1 MKKTTKL
8 QNALEDII
16 YNMTWNEKWFLENV
30 SEKEMRQLAK
40 LAKIMQNRFDHSEQK
55 NSLLNQFMAM
65 NYDFVKEIDQERL
78 ASKNMIFA
86 EEHKLNPTNP
96 SDYLNQYKTL

>member
-1 MKKTTKL
+1 MAKTTKL

-30 SEKEMRQLAK
+30 TEDEMRQLAK

-55 NSLLNQFMAM
+55 SSLLGQFKAF
-65 NYDFVKEIDQERL
+65 NYDYIKEIDQERL
-78 ASKNMIFA
+78 ASKNIIFN
-86 EEHKLNPTNP
+86 EEHKLSPTNT
-96 SDYLNQYKTL
+96 SDYLNQYKT